1 VKNPFKKPLFTSLFL
16 AFLIVVG
23 LSGFFIAKTI
33 LDNSTGFEL
42 DIISVEENTT
52 KGNPVKIVA
61 EVFIG
66 KRGDVLIE
74 NIQFGIFSEEYDFN
88 TTTIQEINQ
97 TKSGKASYN
106 ITVFLHPLLNSSEGF
121 YALNVGEYNLYS
133 VNISFGEQLP
143 TVFKKTNFDFSIT
156 NPGKEEKA
164 TNGDFRNESAGWEIN
179 KLDSTLITD
188 IETSSPLDGSSFHI
202 SNIDNIT
209 VTNSTWV
216 SISQDM
222 NLTNTHFVSFEILL
236 DKPGVL
242 GVNLTINDIPQ
253 TMSLILTESSS
264 TDQLIYF
271 EHTEGIANVTLQIIF
286 TEITEYSN
294 VYLDNISAV
303 SYEHR
308 VFIVALNDNW
318 EVMDDKIIRKSP
330 IIGITNASLYFEKD
344 LGIKLMPILE
354 LNWHPPTTEY
364 PDVYDY
370 SKQITGDLL
379 SLDGGWDVMSG
390 RSSSNNGF
398 DFLSCFSNQT
408 SDHFGFAFLESNIA
422 FHFARSREL
431 ENYIEDYFPN
441 GFSIPEEWVENI
453 IQHEI
458 SHDFGALD
466 RDRAIYPPSIMSKP
480 YSAEQ
485 ALADLAISKLWSQV
499 NNWLLDDILLMLAN
513 REMFD

>member
-1 VKNPFKKPLFTSLFL
+1 MKNPFKKPLFTSLFL

-42 DIISVEENTT
+42 NIISVEESTT
-52 KGNPVKIVA
+52 KGDPVKIVA

-97 TKSGKASYN
+97 IKSGKASYN

-121 YALNVGEYNLYS
+121 YALNVGDYNLYS
-133 VNISFGEQLP
+133 AKVSFGEQLP
-143 TVFKKTNFDFSIT
+143 TVFKKINLDFSIT
-156 NPGKEEKA
+156 NPEKEEKT

-179 KLDSTLITD
+179 KLDSTLIAD

-242 GVNLTINDIPQ
+242 GVNLTINNILQ
-253 TMSLILTESSS
+253 TMSLVLTESSS

-286 TEITEYSN
+286 TEVTEYSD
-294 VYLDNISAV
+294 VYLDNISV
-303 SYEHR
+303 ISYEHR
-308 VFIVALNDNW
+308 VFIVTLNDNW
-318 EVMDDKIIRKSP
+318 EYRNDEVFRKNPMVYIR
-330 IIGITNASLYFEKD
+330 NASTYFEKD
-344 LGIKLMPILE
+344 LGIKLIPILE
-354 LNWHPPTTEY
+354 LIWQPATTEY
-364 PDVYDY
+364 PGVFDY
-370 SKQITGDLL
+370 AKQFAGETLDLGGD
-379 SLDGGWDVMSG
+379 WEVFYG
-390 RSSSNNGF
+390 RSLSNNGF

-408 SDHFGFAFLESNIA
+408 SDHYGFAFLNSNIA
-422 FHFARSREL
+422 FHFAQSREL
-431 ENYIEDYFPN
+431 ENYL
-441 GFSIPEEWVENI
+441 GFSFSMPDEWAENI
-453 IQHEI
+453 FQHEI

-466 RDRAIYPPSIMSKP
+466 RDRAIYAPSVMSKP
-480 YSAEQ
+480 YTVEQ